1 MLRKITEKE
10 MLEAIKGSYGTV
22 VNIQQRL
29 EMIKG
34 EVVPY
39 ITVSKYIHKWASTEH
54 AVEMEKDLLLD
65 MAIEALLRPKN
76 SKITKG

>member
-10 MLEAIKGSYGTV
+10 MLEAIKGSYGLV
-22 VNIQQRL
+22 MNIQKRL

-39 ITVSKYIHKWASTEH
+39 ITVSKYIYKWASTEQ
-54 AVEMEKDLLLD
+54 AVEKEKDRVLD
-65 MAIEALLRPKN
+65 MAEKALSRP
-76 SKITKG
+76 

>member
-10 MLEAIKGSYGTV
+10 MLEAIKGSYGIV
-22 VNIQQRL
+22 LNIQKRL

-39 ITVSKYIHKWASTEH
+39 LTVSKYIHKWASTEH
-54 AVEMEKDLLLD
+54 AVEMEKDRVLD
-65 MAIEALLRPKN
+65 MAKKALSRP
-76 SKITKG
+76 